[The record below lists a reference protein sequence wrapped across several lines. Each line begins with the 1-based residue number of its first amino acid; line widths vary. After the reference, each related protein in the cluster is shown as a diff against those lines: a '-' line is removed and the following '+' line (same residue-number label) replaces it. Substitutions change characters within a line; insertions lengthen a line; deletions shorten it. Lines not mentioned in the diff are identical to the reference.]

1 MVGTLVIQPPKG
13 MSLEEAKTALKM
25 LKFKILLEDT
35 SEVDPTK
42 MSKEAYFAM
51 IDKARAEKKTK
62 ASKQEFIEMLK
73 ENPVWVPFY
82 DI

>member
-1 MVGTLVIQPPKG
+1 
-13 MSLEEAKTALKM
+13 
-25 LKFKILLEDT
+25 
-35 SEVDPTK
+35 

-62 ASKQEFIEMLK
+62 ASKQELIEMLK

>member
-1 MVGTLVIQPPKG
+1 

-42 MSKEAYFAM
+42 MSKKAYFAM
-51 IDKARAEKKTK
+51 IDKARVEKKTK
-62 ASKQEFIEMLK
+62 ASKQELIEMLK

>member
-42 MSKEAYFAM
+42 MSKKAYFAM
-51 IDKARAEKKTK
+51 IDKARVEKKTK
-62 ASKQEFIEMLK
+62 ASKQELINMLYK
-73 ENPVWVPFY
+73 
-82 DI
+82 

>member
-35 SEVDPTK
+35 SETLLK
-42 MSKEAYFAM
+42 CQ
-51 IDKARAEKKTK
+51 KKH
-62 ASKQEFIEMLK
+62 IL
-73 ENPVWVPFY
+73 P
-82 DI
+82 

>member
-51 IDKARAEKKTK
+51 IDKARVEKKTK
-62 ASKQEFIEMLK
+62 A
-73 ENPVWVPFY
+73 
-82 DI
+82 

>member
-62 ASKQEFIEMLK
+62 A
-73 ENPVWVPFY
+73 
-82 DI
+82 

>member
-13 MSLEEAKTALKM
+13 VSLEDAKSALKM

-51 IDKARAEKKTK
+51 IDKARVEKKTK
-62 ASKQEFIEMLK
+62 ASKQELIEMLK